1 MFGLIVRDYAYFVCF
16 SVHSTQHT
24 AHEKEHQHK
33 NVKLLNH
40 LCTLHLLHRKYDCQ
54 QRINHEPIDV
64 VSFKIVYKNVRRAFF
79 AELFNMTPVQIR
91 EGGWSAISRMKR
103 RRPCSPCSLSAHCVS
118 IPSHLLRFTLFTF
131 ETRLLPP

>member
-1 MFGLIVRDYAYFVCF
+1 MFGLIVRDYAYSVCF

-33 NVKLLNH
+33 NVKLLKH

-54 QRINHEPIDV
+54 QRINHEPIHV
-64 VSFKIVYKNVRRAFF
+64 VSFKIVYKNVRRASF

-91 EGGWSAISRMKR
+91 EGGWSAISRMET
-103 RRPCSPCSLSAHCVS
+103 A
-118 IPSHLLRFTLFTF
+118 TL
-131 ETRLLPP
+131 